1 MNINNPFSLIELEM
15 EQTLKELKLQ
25 KAAAPILQEYEEQ
38 NTQAAAKLKALG
50 DDSLKVWESAYK
62 ELKQQTAKELEQDHL
77 TECMEL
83 LETFLVQSKG
93 ALTEYRRNKSEVDVR
108 FKKAP
113 IDLNKWRKK
122 SDIRKEV
129 ERDVKNAEERIS
141 ELVREANLRATN
153 ALQYLRDIHA
163 EAQAM
168 YKALQA
174 KHERTPVPPF
184 SDKATEF
191 LQVLHSR
198 LVQAGK
204 INIPYRDFTSLLRD
218 GRGSFHFEGRQ
229 NDLAYLFLFL
239 NRNGFAGNWRGLNL
253 SYLKN
258 GVAAKTRPDSIKDAQ
273 KKLSSRNEPEIKP
286 LLARL
291 KESFPEI
298 TIP

>member
-1 MNINNPFSLIELEM
+1 MSRNEPFWPLDFEMRRWAEELELKKTAF
-15 EQTLKELKLQ
+15 QTLK
-25 KAAAPILQEYEEQ
+25 EYEEQ
-38 NTQAAAKLKALG
+38 NRQAAAKLKGLA
-50 DDSLKVWESAYK
+50 DDSLKVWESTYS
-62 ELKQQTAKELEQDHL
+62 ELKEQTVREMEQGHL
-77 TECMEL
+77 TECMER
-83 LETFLVQSKG
+83 LEDFLPRIKE
-93 ALTEYRRNKSEVDVR
+93 ALTDYRRNKSEADLR

-113 IDLNKWRKK
+113 IDLSQWSKK
-122 SDIRKEV
+122 GEVRSDVVREV
-129 ERDVKNAEERIS
+129 KSTEQRVS
-141 ELVREANLRATN
+141 ELVKEAIARAAS
-153 ALQYLRDIHA
+153 ALQYLRDIKD
-163 EAQAM
+163 EAQTR

-174 KHERTPVPPF
+174 KQERAVVSPF

-198 LVQAGK
+198 LTQAGK
-204 INIPYRDFTSLLRD
+204 VNMSYRDFASLLRE

-229 NDLAYLFLFL
+229 NDLAYLLLFL
-239 NRNGFAGNWRGLNL
+239 NKNGFAANWKGLNL

-258 GVAAKTRPDSIKDAQ
+258 GVAAKTRPDNIKDAQ